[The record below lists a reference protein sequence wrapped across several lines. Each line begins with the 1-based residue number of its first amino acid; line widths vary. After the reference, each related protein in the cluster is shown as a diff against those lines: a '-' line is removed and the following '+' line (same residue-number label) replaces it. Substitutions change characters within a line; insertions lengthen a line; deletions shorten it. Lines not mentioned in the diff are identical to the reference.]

1 MNNINQQSQFV
12 KESAVLGLLLL
23 IGLLSLGY
31 FISNSILTMKA
42 MERTVEVKGLSE
54 REVNADIAIW
64 PITFNMADNDLIKLS
79 NVIKDK
85 NAEVVKFLKSKGFND
100 SEVSVSAPSIVDK
113 LAREYD
119 SGNNSAFRFSA
130 SSTVTVYSNQVE
142 KVKDARTQ
150 LGELGKLGIA
160 IGNDNGMN
168 GMGTQ
173 YLYSKLNDVKPAM
186 IEQATKNARQTAEKF
201 AKDSDSK
208 LGKIKRA
215 SQGTFSIEDRDSST
229 AYIKKIR
236 VVSTVEY
243 YLSD

>member
-1 MNNINQQSQFV
+1 
-12 KESAVLGLLLL
+12 
-23 IGLLSLGY
+23 
-31 FISNSILTMKA
+31 
-42 MERTVEVKGLSE
+42 
-54 REVNADIAIW
+54 
-64 PITFNMADNDLIKLS
+64 
-79 NVIKDK
+79 
-85 NAEVVKFLKSKGFND
+85 
-100 SEVSVSAPSIVDK
+100 
-113 LAREYD
+113 
-119 SGNNSAFRFSA
+119 
-130 SSTVTVYSNQVE
+130 
-142 KVKDARTQ
+142 
-150 LGELGKLGIA
+150 
-160 IGNDNGMN
+160 
-168 GMGTQ
+168 MGTQ